1 MLPIKLDGGW
11 TLVEHERLSPHFAAR
26 NRWDGLWTLTHL
38 PTGMRAGWSVSRQ
51 ELRDRAVDLE
61 RRLGLALSTTDPIE
75 AACIIDP
82 ARADAARQAMEG
94 AWKPRGNA

>member
-26 NRWDGLWTLTHL
+26 NDGLWILTHL

-61 RRLGLALSTTDPIE
+61 RRLGSALSTTDPIE

-82 ARADAARQAMEG
+82 ARAEDARQAMKG
-94 AWKPRGNA
+94 AWTPRV